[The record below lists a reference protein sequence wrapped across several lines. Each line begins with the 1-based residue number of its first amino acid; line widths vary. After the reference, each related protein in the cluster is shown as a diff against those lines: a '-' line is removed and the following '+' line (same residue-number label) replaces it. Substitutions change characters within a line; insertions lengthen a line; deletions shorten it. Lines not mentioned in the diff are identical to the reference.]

1 MKLVDGKKAE
11 AAGTNAGTYY
21 MGLKA
26 EDFTATSENYTNIK
40 IEVVDGW
47 LQINPIGTD
56 IIITANSD
64 SKIYDGTALTNSG
77 YTYTEGV
84 LLEGDVL
91 TAEISGSQID
101 AGTSTNT
108 VVSYKVMRG
117 DLDVTRSY
125 VFGES
130 INGTLTV
137 TPRTVYLTSASAFKK
152 YDGVPLTASEVTISG
167 DGFVTG
173 EGATYTV
180 TGSQTE
186 VGNSENTFTY
196 ELMDN
201 TKAENYEIT
210 TIPGKLTVTIRDNL
224 HYEVHYYYYDANGN
238 MEENPDEL
246 ISKDDGVLG
255 EKIEYVAP
263 GTKIYK
269 DQNYMLLRID
279 TEGKTIQL
287 NEEEN
292 IVNVYYA
299 LDNVGGKD
307 PEKPGNPDIPD
318 EVPDMYQVEVTYE
331 VVNGTVDVTDT
342 QYVTIYENGDAT
354 GKWAAPG
361 TEGAYGTL
369 SEEQI
374 ADATANTGYDQ
385 TTELWMLNGKATVK
399 PDTESRIAE
408 DRHYVITF
416 EKGMYSYLV
425 VEHYENADGVETAT
439 AETKGEAAF
448 EEGIFEVSGVTVT
461 QNKEYEGN
469 NYYLIRVD
477 GHDKLVSADE
487 TQNEIHIYYALDN
500 VGGKDPENPE
510 NPDIPDGVPDM
521 YQVEVT
527 YEAVNG
533 TVDVTDTQYVTIYEN
548 GDATGKWAAPG
559 TEGAYGTLS
568 EEQIADA
575 TANTGYDQTTE
586 LWMLNGKATVKPDTE
601 SRIAED
607 RHYVITFEK
616 GMYSYLVVEHYEN
629 ADGVETATAETK
641 GEAAFEEGIFEVSG
655 VTVTQNKEYEG
666 NNYYLIRVDGHDK
679 LVSADETQNEIHIY
693 YALDN
698 VGGKDPENPENPDI
712 PDGVPDMY
720 QVEVTYEVVN
730 GTVDVTDTQYVTIY
744 ENGDA
749 TGKWATPS
757 EMAWGY
763 LSDEQIADATANT
776 GYDQTTELWT
786 LDGKAT
792 VKPDTESQIRE
803 DRHYVITFEK
813 GMYNYLVV
821 EHYENAD
828 GEEVGKVE
836 TPGTAA
842 FEEAI
847 LELSGV
853 IVTQNKEYKGD
864 NYTLIRVDGYD
875 KLVSVD
881 ETQNEVHIYY
891 TLDNIGGGEDPEN
904 PDDIPDKYQLKFTY
918 TSEDP
923 EKGTVTGKTTE
934 VKTFVD
940 EAGNYTEVQPTS
952 PNTMDGHNPV
962 PKANDGYAFAYWTEA
977 NQDERDYSLNMTYT
991 LGQKEYTEDTT
1002 FVAHFLKDEG
1012 GKEDPNQPDGTPDEY
1027 QIKFTYVTEDPAHG
1041 TFGGVNEVSEVLDRP
1056 TNEDGSTNM
1065 EKGVSP
1071 TVNVTIT
1078 ENGRYRFDHWTDAA
1092 GTEYTT
1098 EELQKATFTAD
1109 ATFTAHFRYISSS
1122 GDGDGSSGSGGG
1134 TGPYTPS
1141 TGGPGAAII
1150 DDDNV
1155 PLAPLP
1161 TENNGGNVVIFDDSV
1176 PLAPL
1181 PKTGQQSSKT
1191 PVTMLLTGIFLM
1203 FASLRRRKEE
1213 KQ

>member
-1 MKLVDGKKAE
+1 MADAAYINFVENGGSDVADMTGKTDEVIEDTTMPTTTRTGYIFGGWYDNEELLGSAVE
-11 AAGTNAGTYY
+11 ELPGSYPAGTTTYYAKWSANTDTKYTVEWYYQQYDGSYPEVPTYTDEREGTTDTEVTVTDADKNPNAGFAYDESADNVEK
-21 MGLKA
+21 G
-26 EDFTATSENYTNIK
+26 
-40 IEVVDGW
+40 
-47 LQINPIGTD
+47 
-56 IIITANSD
+56 IIAG
-64 SKIYDGTALTNSG
+64 DGTL
-77 YTYTEGV
+77 V
-84 LLEGDVL
+84 LKL
-91 TAEISGSQID
+91 
-101 AGTSTNT
+101 
-108 VVSYKVMRG
+108 YFYR
-117 DLDVTRSY
+117 
-125 VFGES
+125 
-130 INGTLTV
+130 
-137 TPRTVYLTSASAFKK
+137 
-152 YDGVPLTASEVTISG
+152 
-167 DGFVTG
+167 
-173 EGATYTV
+173 ATY
-180 TGSQTE
+180 
-186 VGNSENTFTY
+186 N
-196 ELMDN
+196 
-201 TKAENYEIT
+201 
-210 TIPGKLTVTIRDNL
+210 
-224 HYEVHYYYYDANGN
+224 
-238 MEENPDEL
+238 
-246 ISKDDGVLG
+246 
-255 EKIEYVAP
+255 
-263 GTKIYK
+263 
-269 DQNYMLLRID
+269 
-279 TEGKTIQL
+279 
-287 NEEEN
+287 
-292 IVNVYYA
+292 
-299 LDNVGGKD
+299 
-307 PEKPGNPDIPD
+307 
-318 EVPDMYQVEVTYE
+318 
-331 VVNGTVDVTDT
+331 
-342 QYVTIYENGDAT
+342 
-354 GKWAAPG
+354 
-361 TEGAYGTL
+361 
-369 SEEQI
+369 
-374 ADATANTGYDQ
+374 
-385 TTELWMLNGKATVK
+385 
-399 PDTESRIAE
+399 
-408 DRHYVITF
+408 F
-416 EKGMYSYLV
+416 EV
-425 VEHYENADGVETAT
+425 VEHYIDADNNEIDQHVTPGTA
-439 AETKGEAAF
+439 KF
-448 EEGIFEVSGVTVT
+448 EEAILELSGVTVT

-469 NYYLIRVD
+469 NYYLTGVD
-477 GHDKLVSADE
+477 GYDKLVSADE
-487 TQNEIHIYYALDN
+487 TQNEVHIYYALDN

-533 TVDVTDTQYVTIYEN
+533 TVDVTDTQYVTIYKN
-548 GDATGKWAAPG
+548 GDATG
-559 TEGAYGTLS
+559 
-568 EEQIADA
+568 
-575 TANTGYDQTTE
+575 N
-586 LWMLNGKATVKPDTE
+586 
-601 SRIAED
+601 
-607 RHYVITFEK
+607 
-616 GMYSYLVVEHYEN
+616 
-629 ADGVETATAETK
+629 
-641 GEAAFEEGIFEVSG
+641 
-655 VTVTQNKEYEG
+655 
-666 NNYYLIRVDGHDK
+666 
-679 LVSADETQNEIHIY
+679 
-693 YALDN
+693 
-698 VGGKDPENPENPDI
+698 
-712 PDGVPDMY
+712 
-720 QVEVTYEVVN
+720 
-730 GTVDVTDTQYVTIY
+730 
-744 ENGDA
+744 
-749 TGKWATPS
+749 WATPS

-786 LDGKAT
+786 LDGEA
-792 VKPDTESQIRE
+792 VMKPDTESQIRE

-904 PDDIPDKYQLKFTY
+904 PDDIPDKYQLQFTY
-918 TSEDP
+918 ISEDS

-1002 FVAHFLKDEG
+1002 FVAHFLEDEG

-1122 GDGDGSSGSGGG
+1122 GGNGGSSGSGGG